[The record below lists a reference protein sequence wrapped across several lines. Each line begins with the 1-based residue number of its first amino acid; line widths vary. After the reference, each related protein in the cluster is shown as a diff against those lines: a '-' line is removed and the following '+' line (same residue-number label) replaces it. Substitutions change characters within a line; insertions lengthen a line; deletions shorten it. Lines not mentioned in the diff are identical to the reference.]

1 MVGEVALSGGVRTT
15 TIAPIDKETR
25 MSFKLSTPLFAALAL
40 TTSLA
45 SLSASAQVLPGK
57 HPAYEH
63 ALSDLR
69 LARWAL
75 EHRPGDAA
83 VSSQEDVAITET
95 DKAINEVRKAIAE
108 DGKSETARPPE
119 DASLDHS
126 GRLHHALELL
136 RKAHADVHQE
146 EDNPQA
152 RVARNRID
160 EHLEVAIQAA
170 DHAIHDVESHK

>member
-1 MVGEVALSGGVRTT
+1 
-15 TIAPIDKETR
+15 
-25 MSFKLSTPLFAALAL
+25 MSFKLSTTLLAALAL
-40 TTSLA
+40 STSFV

-57 HPAYEH
+57 HPSYEH

-69 LARWAL
+69 IARWAL

-95 DKAINEVRKAIAE
+95 DKAINELRKAIAE

-160 EHLEVAIQAA
+160 EHLDVAIKAA
-170 DHAIHDVESHK
+170 ERAVHDFDTHK